1 MPGTRSTLPCPCTAF
16 ASSGTESIL
25 ITPWH
30 LPKKPLVQLPVAA
43 EGFNPIADLLGNVLR
58 VLPEAPHPGLPG
70 GAEELP
76 GDVQD

>member
-1 MPGTRSTLPCPCTAF
+1 M
-16 ASSGTESIL
+16 
-25 ITPWH
+25 
-30 LPKKPLVQLPVAA
+30 QLPVAA
-43 EGFNPIADLLGNVLR
+43 EGFDPIADPLGNVLR